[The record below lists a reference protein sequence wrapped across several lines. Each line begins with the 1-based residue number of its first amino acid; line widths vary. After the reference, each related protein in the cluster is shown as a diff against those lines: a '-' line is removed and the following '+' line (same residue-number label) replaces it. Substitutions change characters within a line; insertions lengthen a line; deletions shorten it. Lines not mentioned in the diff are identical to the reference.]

1 VFFEEWGHRAMCP
14 IIERSALRAGDE
26 LVTPCIVEQADT
38 SVVIPPGVMA
48 AVDDH
53 GMIVVRL
60 LDLPTGPKGT
70 H

>member
-1 VFFEEWGHRAMCP
+1 
-14 IIERSALRAGDE
+14 
-26 LVTPCIVEQADT
+26 VEQADT